1 MFYFIVSLLFS
12 VLIPQ
17 HDFHTSWM
25 NLTFNEKNNQFEV
38 SWRTDT
44 EHLEGV
50 LTSFS
55 GAEIKLES
63 TSTEDHKVL
72 LNKYINKNTSILF
85 NQQKQLL
92 EVDVVEVTFAEVVI
106 HFKPINYKR
115 KLKSVT
121 VASTLLQMVFP
132 NQKNMVQLNYKG
144 KMYSMLL
151 GGSKTIEEVFLD

>member
-1 MFYFIVSLLFS
+1 MFHFIVSLLFYIL
-12 VLIPQ
+12 VPQ

-55 GAEIKLES
+55 GMEIKLEN
-63 TSTEDHKVL
+63 TSIEDHKVL
-72 LNKYINKNTSILF
+72 LNNYIDKNTSLLF
-85 NQQKQLL
+85 NQQMQLL
-92 EVDVVEVTFAEVVI
+92 EIDVVEVTFAEVVV
-106 HFKPINYKR
+106 HFKPIKYKR

-121 VASTLLQMVFP
+121 VASTLLQLVFP
-132 NQKNMVQLNYKG
+132 NQKNMVQINYKG

-151 GGSKTIEEVFLD
+151 GGSNTVEEVFLD